1 MMLMSRN
8 YLKQKLKKKIV
19 GATFLILKPFIIPI
33 IIVLAFIILISSI
46 TDILY
51 IAFDND
57 DKIDMKKEL
66 AYYDT
71 EYEKDKDKEEV
82 KGFFASVWE
91 FVDKIFGGQISEK
104 TDWPV
109 ERILY
114 NIKLLWKKRG
124 SNNRCID
131 ISYWN

>member
-71 EYEKDKDKEEV
+71 EYEKDKDYFPYKSILHYADMLADGGSMIGIV
-82 KGFFASVWE
+82 GNDFFDY
-91 FVDKIFGGQISEK
+91 DKNQRK
-104 TDWPV
+104 
-109 ERILY
+109 
-114 NIKLLWKKRG
+114 
-124 SNNRCID
+124 
-131 ISYWN
+131 

>member
-1 MMLMSRN
+1 MNKVRS
-8 YLKQKLKKKIV
+8 KLKSKIMKI
-19 GATFLILKPFIIPI
+19 AFILIKPFVVPLL
-33 IIVLAFIILISSI
+33 IVLIFILIISSI

-71 EYEKDKDKEEV
+71 DYDKERDKKEV
-82 KGFFASVWE
+82 KEFFESVWD
-91 FVDKIFGGQISEK
+91 FVSKIFTGGMSEE

-109 ERILY
+109 ERSIY
-114 NIKLLWKKRG
+114 YYK
-124 SNNRCID
+124 
-131 ISYWN
+131 

>member
-1 MMLMSRN
+1 MMLMSKN
-8 YLKQKLKKKIV
+8 YLKQKVKKKIV
-19 GATFLILKPFIIPI
+19 GAAFLILKPFIIPI

-71 EYEKDKDKEEV
+71 EYEKEKDKEEV

>member
-1 MMLMSRN
+1 MIRMSIKR
-8 YLKQKLKKKIV
+8 KDKMKKKIV
-19 GATFLILKPFIIPI
+19 GIAFIIIKPFIIAI
-33 IIVLAFIILISSI
+33 LIFVIFLSLISSI

-71 EYEKDKDKEEV
+71 KYEKEKDKEEV
-82 KGFFASVWE
+82 KGFFASVWN
-91 FVDKIFGGQISEK
+91 FVDKVLGSGEMAEE

-109 ERILY
+109 VRTL
-114 NIKLLWKKRG
+114 
-124 SNNRCID
+124 
-131 ISYWN
+131 